1 MLSRDN
7 LEYARQL
14 VEANR
19 DDYPYYVIVTNTN
32 ISDNYDYQ
40 SPSFKVYLSK
50 SKINANGRY
59 TFTIPNNSYC
69 YSVISSNASRQ
80 YHSERVS
87 VSNYSGIL
95 SVPTYEFCYTNAEFS
110 GNTVQ
115 PDVLADNNVTQ
126 SHFDGV
132 SLIMLAVL
140 LSSVVFKIVRG

>member
-7 LEYARQL
+7 LEYAKQL

-19 DDYPYYVIVTNTN
+19 GDYPYYVIVTNTN
-32 ISDNYDYQ
+32 VSDNYDYQ
-40 SPSFKVYLSK
+40 SPAFKVYLSK
-50 SKINANGRY
+50 SKITANGRY
-59 TFTIPNNSYC
+59 TFTLPNNSLC

-80 YHSERVS
+80 YRNERVS
-87 VSNYSGIL
+87 VSNYSGTL

-115 PDVLADNNVTQ
+115 PDALANNNVTQ

-132 SLIMLAVL
+132 SLIMIAVL
-140 LSSVVFKIVRG
+140 LGSVVFKIVRG